1 MIQEFF
7 IAFFKAGLP
16 VGVVAYLLVWWA
28 LRNGY
33 LGEAGSVKEIE
44 KEVKLLVKD
53 KESPKEGDRVH
64 RKWLAMG
71 GGFYGVVAMLT
82 YLVVEVGEIID
93 FIAGFDGFNAFLNS
107 ISVSMLIGLIIE
119 AVKNSFI
126 AIAWPLY
133 WLSDIRSNYIWI
145 WFIAAYA
152 GYWIGSNLATR
163 GFREREKESE

>member
-7 IAFFKAGLP
+7 IALFKAGLP

-33 LGEAGSVKEIE
+33 LGAAESVKEIE

-53 KESPKEGDRVH
+53 KESPKEGDPVH

-82 YLVVEVGEIID
+82 YLVVEVGEILD
-93 FIAGFDGFNAFLNS
+93 FISDFDGFDAFISS

-133 WLSDIRSNYIWI
+133 WLSDIHSQYIWI
-145 WFIAAYA
+145 WFVAAYA
-152 GYWIGSNLATR
+152 GYWIGSSLATR
-163 GFREREKESE
+163 GFREREKESG